1 MKRLLPALLCA
12 ALLAGCGADAAAP
25 AGPKPAPETAEA
37 AEPLPQG
44 ALRLVWQGGDTYAM
58 GGSTV

>member
-12 ALLAGCGADAAAP
+12 ALLAGCGADTAAP
-25 AGPKPAPETAEA
+25 AGPKPAPETAET

-44 ALRLVWQGGDTYAM
+44 ALRLV
-58 GGSTV
+58 